1 MSLVPP
7 RDINYVKKIV
17 AEKKTDIQTKI
28 LNISNKRLVKKYKNI
43 IPEYAQKEYKRCP
56 DKINKDPEKILN
68 IVRQDPKEFQN
79 KIRPMFRRILDHKKR
94 LKKTNTEKVLGTNPE
109 KNPDMNPRS
118 FVEKIE
124 NASRKNKQ
132 EIPRR
137 QPKEPQKNPRCLVD
151 DRENQNVPK
160 YCSGKVK
167 NQNYSL
173 NKRRFAPSA
182 SLAFP
187 LTPRIRFT

>member
-1 MSLVPP
+1 
-7 RDINYVKKIV
+7 
-17 AEKKTDIQTKI
+17 
-28 LNISNKRLVKKYKNI
+28 
-43 IPEYAQKEYKRCP
+43 
-56 DKINKDPEKILN
+56 
-68 IVRQDPKEFQN
+68 
-79 KIRPMFRRILDHKKR
+79 MFRRILDHKKR
-94 LKKTNTEKVLGTNPE
+94 FKKTNTEKVLGTNPE

-160 YCSGKVK
+160 YFSGKLK
-167 NQNYSL
+167 NQNY
-173 NKRRFAPSA
+173 
-182 SLAFP
+182 
-187 LTPRIRFT
+187 